1 MSRLAK
7 KYQNYYWSPF
17 TQMGD
22 LAEKEPLVV
31 VSGDGATVTTDVG
44 DTYID
49 VHGAL
54 WLANVGYG
62 RTEIADAVYDQMKRL
77 SWFPSFD
84 GMAND
89 AALNLAERLI
99 GLADRENMSRVFFSS
114 GGSEANETAIKMS
127 RQYWRLKGKAQKYKI
142 ISRHRAY
149 HGVSMGAL
157 SATGIPENRKNFE
170 PLVPGFRHIE
180 APYCYRC
187 PFELDVES
195 CGLMCAKELERTIEF
210 EDPDTVAAFIGEPVM
225 GAGGMLVPP
234 DGYWQ
239 EIRRICDEH
248 DVLII
253 ADEVVTGFGRTG
265 TMFGGRHWDLVPDIM
280 VFAKALTSGYQP
292 LGATLVNEDIFSAY
306 LGKYGEGK
314 EFLHG
319 TTYAGHPAACAAAM
333 ANLDII
339 QREGLVE
346 QAREKGEYLLAGL
359 EELRRFPRVGDVSA
373 LGLMARLELVEDAD
387 TRAPLPPADRTGS
400 AVSEKL
406 LDHNII
412 LRPLGDTLTFSPPLV
427 IEYEQIDRVLE
438 AIGAILT
445 DWK

>member
-1 MSRLAK
+1 MSELKEAYER
-7 KYQNYYWSPF
+7 YYWAPF

-31 VSGDGATVTTDVG
+31 VSGDGATVTTDE
-44 DTYID
+44 DETYID

-62 RTEIADAVYDQMKRL
+62 RLEIVDAVYNQMKRL

-89 AALNLAERLI
+89 AALQLALRLV
-99 GLADRENMSRVFFSS
+99 GMTDKENMGRVFFSS
-114 GGSEANETAIKMS
+114 GGSEANETAIKMT
-127 RQYWRLKGKAQKYKI
+127 RQYWKLKGKSSKYKI

-157 SATGIPENRKNFE
+157 SATGIADNRKPFE

-187 PFELDVES
+187 PHETSPES
-195 CGLMCAKELERTIEF
+195 CDLNCARDLERTLKF
-210 EDPDTVAAFIGEPVM
+210 EDADTVAAFIGEPVM

-239 EIRRICDEH
+239 EIERICRKY

-253 ADEVVTGFGRTG
+253 VDEVVTGFGRTG
-265 TMFGGRHWDLVPDIM
+265 EMFGSRHWDLVPDIM

-292 LGATLVNEDIFSAY
+292 LGATLVTEEIFSAY
-306 LGKYGEGK
+306 LGTYGEGRT
-314 EFLHG
+314 FQHG
-319 TTYAGHPAACAAAM
+319 NTYAGHPAACAAAQ

-339 QREGLVE
+339 EREELVR
-346 QAREKGEYLLAGL
+346 QSREKGRYLLDKLLAL
-359 EELRRFPRVGDVSA
+359 KELPVVGDVAA
-373 LGLMARLELVEDAD
+373 LGLMGRLELVQDAD
-387 TRAPLPPADRTGS
+387 TRAPFPPEARVGAT
-400 AVSEKL
+400 VSEEL
-406 LDHNII
+406 LHHNII

-427 IEYEQIDRVLE
+427 IEYDQIDHVVDALSEVL
-438 AIGAILT
+438 GNLS
-445 DWK
+445 